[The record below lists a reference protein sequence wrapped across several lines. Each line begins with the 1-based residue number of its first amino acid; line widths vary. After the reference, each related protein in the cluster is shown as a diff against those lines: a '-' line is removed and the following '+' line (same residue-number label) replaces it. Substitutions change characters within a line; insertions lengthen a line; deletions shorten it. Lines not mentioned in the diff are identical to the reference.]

1 MLGFSRSIRARE
13 GDFIETFEGLIF
25 DVKGLVHP
33 PDKTIAYLRY
43 FESPEGDRV
52 RGSKRYMKV
61 YSLSDRDAILRRKYP
76 HYIYYDNIF
85 GEWLEGVPNSLI
97 IEHYQPIHK
106 ALSLIG
112 RRDLSAI
119 ETQAVR
125 FIQEICDHASIP
137 INNVGISGSILVGLY
152 ASSSDID
159 VVVYGRRASIA
170 VYDSLKV
177 LLSEKRN
184 GFSPYDLS
192 DLKKLY
198 DFRSTDTWISFN
210 EFCRVESRKA
220 FQGKFLGRDF
230 FVRFVLDWNEIGE
243 KYGDRVY
250 RNVGYAKIKALI
262 EDDSDAI
269 FTPCLYRVSE
279 VKLLEGECDT
289 RLLRE
294 IVSFRGR
301 FCDHA
306 RRGEHIIA
314 QGKVEKV
321 VEKDGSEYYR
331 MVLGAK
337 PSDFMVVED
346 TL

>member
-1 MLGFSRSIRARE
+1 LGFNQPIKARE
-13 GDFIETFEGLIF
+13 GDFIETVEGLIF
-25 DVKGLVHP
+25 DVKGLIHP
-33 PDKTIAYLRY
+33 PDRTIAYLRY
-43 FESPEGDRV
+43 FESPEGERI

-61 YSLSDRDAILRRKYP
+61 YSLSDRDIILRQKYP
-76 HYIYYDNIF
+76 HYIYYDNVF
-85 GEWLEGVPNSLI
+85 GEWLEGAPNNLI
-97 IEHYQPIHK
+97 IEHYQPIQK
-106 ALSLIG
+106 ALSLIR

-119 ETQAVR
+119 EAQAVR
-125 FIQEICDHASIP
+125 FIQEIHDYAGIP
-137 INNVGISGSILVGLY
+137 IGNIGVSGSILVGLY

-159 VVVYGRRASIA
+159 VIVYGRRESIA
-170 VYDSLKV
+170 AYNGLKA

-198 DFRSTDTWISFN
+198 DFRSMDTWMPFN
-210 EFCRVESRKA
+210 DFCKVELRKA

-230 FVRFVLDWNEIGE
+230 FVRFVFDWCEVDE

-250 RNVGYAKIKALI
+250 RSVGYARIKALV
-262 EDDSDAI
+262 EDDSNAI

-279 VKLLEGECDT
+279 VKLLGGECDT

-306 RRGEHIIA
+306 RRGEHVVA
-314 QGKVEKV
+314 QGKIEKV

-337 PSDFMVVED
+337 PSDFMIVKNM
-346 TL
+346 L